1 MIFEGICKLLC
12 EIKIS
17 ELGFF
22 GYKVTSI
29 ANIVVYRLHKGN
41 TNFQLEVSE
50 NKDIYFLFNFI
61 DPSKTYL
68 RTLESLWTPG

>member
-50 NKDIYFLFNFI
+50 NKDIIFSLYKFTKFLNFI
-61 DPSKTYL
+61 HGSF
-68 RTLESLWTPG
+68 RN

>member
-29 ANIVVYRLHKGN
+29 ANIMVYRLHKGN

-50 NKDIYFLFNFI
+50 NKDIIFSPYKFTKFLNFI
-61 DPSKTYL
+61 HGSF
-68 RTLESLWTPG
+68 RN